1 MQGLPDDW
9 NIESSRDYSHLA
21 AVWGKAVPV
30 QAANW
35 IGKALKDSLDGNPQ
49 GPDAELI
56 GDREYLIDAD
66 KGFSRHYAKKK
77 WYSSPMETVSE

>member
-1 MQGLPDDW
+1 MYANLPSKILCGLV
-9 NIESSRDYSHLA
+9 RL
-21 AVWGKAVPV
+21 
-30 QAANW
+30 
-35 IGKALKDSLDGNPQ
+35 KALKDSLDGNPQ

-77 WYSSPMETVSE
+77 WYSSPMETAS

>member
-1 MQGLPDDW
+1 MEAEQTEQQLLKSIDW
-9 NIESSRDYSHLA
+9 APLLWVVLA
-21 AVWGKAVPV
+21 LGTM

-35 IGKALKDSLDGNPQ
+35 LGNAVKASLDGNPQ